1 MARTRF
7 PADLGLSSRM
17 LLTMFL
23 LGLLYVVFI
32 GALVAILGRNSLP
45 LVLLIAGGFLF
56 FQYFFSDRI
65 ALFAMRGQE
74 VSPQQAPE
82 LHQLID
88 RLCALADMPKPRV
101 AISDSDIPN
110 AFATGRN
117 QKHAVVCVTTGILRR
132 LSEPELEAVLSHEL
146 SHVAH
151 RDVAVMT
158 IASFLGILAG
168 LVVRYSFYAG
178 AFGGGWGRSND
189 NRDNTGMVILLVVLA
204 SAVVYALSFLLT
216 RALSRYRELSADRAG
231 AILIGRPSTLASAL
245 VKVSGDMARIPTRDL
260 RAAEPLNAFFF
271 APALAPGFSFSSLFA
286 THPPL
291 ERRLEQLARLEAQLG
306 RQA

>member
-1 MARTRF
+1 MPRTRF
-7 PADLGLSSRM
+7 PADRGLSSRM

-23 LGLLYVVFI
+23 LGLLYVAFVAVLI
-32 GALVAILGRNSLP
+32 TLLKSWVLV
-45 LVLLIAGGFLF
+45 VLIAGGFLF

-65 ALFAMRGQE
+65 ALFSMHARE

-82 LHQLID
+82 LHQIID

-101 AISDSDIPN
+101 AIADSDVPN

-158 IASFLGILAG
+158 LASFLGILAG
-168 LVVRYSFYAG
+168 FVVRSSIYAG
-178 AFGGGWGRSND
+178 AYGGGGWGRSND
-189 NRDNTGMVILLVVLA
+189 NRDNTGAVILLVVLA

-216 RALSRYRELSADRAG
+216 RLLSRYRELSADRAG
-231 AILIGRPSTLASAL
+231 AILIGRPSLLASAL
-245 VKVSGDMARIPTRDL
+245 VRITGEMSRIPTRDL

-271 APALAPGFSFSSLFA
+271 APAIAPGFSFSSLFA
-286 THPPL
+286 THPSL
-291 ERRLEQLARLEAQLG
+291 DRRLEQLARLEAELG
-306 RQA
+306 RRA

>member
-7 PADLGLSSRM
+7 PADAGLTSRM
-17 LLTMFL
+17 LGTMFL
-23 LGLLYVVFI
+23 LGLLYVVFVAVLI
-32 GALVAILGRNSLP
+32 AILKSW
-45 LVLLIAGGFLF
+45 LVIVLIAGGFLF
-56 FQYFFSDRI
+56 FQYFFSDRL
-65 ALFAMRGQE
+65 ALSAMRGHE
-74 VSPQQAPE
+74 VSPEQAPE
-82 LHQLID
+82 LHQMID
-88 RLCALADMPKPRV
+88 RLCALADMPKPKV
-101 AISDSDIPN
+101 AIADNDMPN

-117 QKHAVVCVTTGILRR
+117 QKHAVVCVTTGIMRK
-132 LSEPELEAVLSHEL
+132 LSAPELEAVLSHEL

-168 LVVRYSFYAG
+168 IVVRSSIYSG

-189 NRDNTGMVILLVVLA
+189 RDSNAGAVILLVVLA

-216 RALSRYRELSADRAG
+216 RLLSRYRELSADRAG
-231 AILIGRPSTLASAL
+231 AILIGRPSLLASAL
-245 VKVSGDMARIPTRDL
+245 VKITGDMGRIPSRDL

-271 APALAPGFSFSSLFA
+271 APALAPGFSFSTLFA

-291 ERRLEQLARLEAQLG
+291 DRRLEQLARLEAQLG
-306 RQA
+306 RPA